1 MGFFSITNL
10 RLKSRFFFQGSHN
23 SHERRN
29 SAFVRA
35 VSKVKTI
42 NKFRVKRSVSDFGL
56 PKKEDGH
63 LHPLISSERDK
74 WLVNIIYR
82 SYSRLFYEDCLMSFS
97 TSMYVYQECSYL
109 GTTILS
115 SEKWTRQA
123 WQSSFNAILLVNV
136 SKESIDHAQ
145 TQISISLW
153 MELYVP
159 VSTFK
164 MIWQNYT

>member
-1 MGFFSITNL
+1 MGFFFNNKSTFEITI
-10 RLKSRFFFQGSHN
+10 FFFQGSHN

-56 PKKEDGH
+56 PKKEEGH

-115 SEKWTRQA
+115 SEKWTSMTVKFQCYIA
-123 WQSSFNAILLVNV
+123 C
-136 SKESIDHAQ
+136 
-145 TQISISLW
+145 
-153 MELYVP
+153 
-159 VSTFK
+159 
-164 MIWQNYT
+164 